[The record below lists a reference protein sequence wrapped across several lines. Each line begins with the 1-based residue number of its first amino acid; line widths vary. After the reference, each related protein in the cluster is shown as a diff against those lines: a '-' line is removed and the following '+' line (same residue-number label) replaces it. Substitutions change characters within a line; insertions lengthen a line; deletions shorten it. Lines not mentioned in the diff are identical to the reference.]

1 MLKKRVKGCFDIY
14 PGSKEAWQDPAI
26 WKYLDDILFKVATL
40 YGFEEARTPSFEYTE
55 VFTRSSGEGSDI
67 VNKEMYTFLDKK
79 GRSLTLRPELT
90 APIIRAYIE
99 NGGMSQS
106 LTKLFYKGSCY
117 RYDRPQKGRYR
128 QFHQFGIEVIGKKDP
143 MIDVEVIAMLLH
155 LFDLLSLTKT
165 TLLIN
170 SIGSIKTRTA
180 YSKELRSY
188 YSKFEK
194 DLSDDSKR
202 RLSKNPMRILDSKDR
217 QDKKINENAPSIL
230 DFLDAESTAHFDAVK
245 EGLDS
250 LGIQYKIDPMLVRGL
265 DYYNDTVF
273 ELIRSDDLS
282 AQNTLAAGGVYS
294 GLVKLLGGKD
304 IPGIGFAIGLER
316 IIQYLLEEN
325 IAIPKNHHLS
335 FYFIGLSTACKKYL
349 LPFVASVRRKGSSAE
364 LFEGTSIKSGLKKAS
379 EKMARYAIILGQEE
393 MESGNC
399 KIKDLETR
407 EEQSI
412 PLINLLS
419 YLEAK
424 QMAPIAP
431 AT

>member
-26 WKYLDDILFKVATL
+26 WKYLDDILLKVAAL
-40 YGFEEARTPSFEYTE
+40 YGFREARTPSFEYTE
-55 VFTRSSGEGSDI
+55 VFTRTSGQESDI

-79 GRSLTLRPELT
+79 DRSLTLRPELT
-90 APIIRAYIE
+90 APVIRAYIE
-99 NGGMSQS
+99 NGGMSES
-106 LTKLFYKGSCY
+106 LTKLFYKGPCY

-143 MIDVEVIAMLLH
+143 MIDIEVISMLLH
-155 LFDLLSLTKT
+155 LFDMLGLTKT

-170 SIGSIKTRTA
+170 SIGSIKTRAA
-180 YSKELRSY
+180 YAKELTSF
-188 YSKFEK
+188 YSKFEN
-194 DLSDDSKR
+194 DLSEDSKR
-202 RLSKNPMRILDSKDR
+202 RLKTNPMRILDSKDSH
-217 QDKKINENAPSIL
+217 DKKINENAPSIL
-230 DFLDAESTAHFDAVK
+230 DFLDKESIDHFNAVK

-304 IPGIGFAIGLER
+304 IPGIGFALGLER
-316 IIQYLLEEN
+316 VIQYLLEEN
-325 IAIPKNHHLS
+325 VSIAKAAPIA
-335 FYFIGLSTACKKYL
+335 FYFIGMSTECKKYL
-349 LPFVASVRRKGSSAE
+349 LPFAASARRKGSSAE
-364 LFEGTSIKSGLKKAS
+364 LFEGTSIKAGLKKAS
-379 EKMARYAIILGQEE
+379 EKRARYAIILGDDEKE
-393 MESGNC
+393 NGNC

-407 EEQSI
+407 EEKSI
-412 PLINLLS
+412 PLSSLIS
-419 YLEAK
+419 HLETK
-424 QMAPIAP
+424 NTQPF
-431 AT
+431 TRQT